1 MQHPAPSVQRAAT
14 VEVDLRSRACAA
26 IIAALLGAFILLG
39 SGFAQPEVLH
49 NAAHDARHAL
59 AFPCH

>member
-1 MQHPAPSVQRAAT
+1 MQNMQSSLSSHLAVEQQRLITGLTLLALGVIVILSVGFLGP
-14 VEVDLRSRACAA
+14 DA
-26 IIAALLGAFILLG
+26 I
-39 SGFAQPEVLH
+39 H